1 MTSNAVDLSGYP
13 AAPFLLVSKTL
24 DLVCASLQCQ
34 NWRAHVP
41 IFSKQLSYKV
51 GSLNDVIPTMMTFIE
66 FLNGRPLSLNLVK
79 EFAFETPSTSLSVLT
94 TRDAMLVLFLLVLCI
109 RAIKSVLL
117 PFFSSLGR
125 RAGRAT
131 HGAEWEAH
139 NEIRIVKFGEYV
151 FRLLFHFGISAA
163 GIVAFWNAP
172 WWKPG
177 GTPVLWKGLPFHPVS
192 VQMTWYYLVQSA
204 YNLDAL
210 YSLLELSLSF
220 QWKFLAEQ
228 KFPFAWSKT
237 VRGDFREMCIHHVVT
252 NLLVIGSS
260 HFRLTRIGS
269 MVFLV
274 HDISDVPVDLS
285 KLANFLKWKRA
296 TTICFAIMCL
306 SWFVLRLGIFPFVI
320 YKSVLYESYLILEDG
335 RVDPLLYLLYRHFFY
350 YLVGQI
356 ILLHVCWFGMFL
368 KMGYLLIKKGEAHD
382 LSEHKS
388 GEAQDLRGK
397 YGHGSSC
404 SNGFANGTSNGTNGA
419 LMNGHGTSNGNTA
432 NDGKNKSH

>member
-51 GSLNDVIPTMMTFIE
+51 GSLNDVIPTMMTFTE

-177 GTPVLWKGLPFHPVS
+177 GTPVLWKGLPFHPVTVHRQRS
-192 VQMTWYYLVQSA
+192 SQTNLVHGGAERKDVALGQITAVARQELHGHVPRVALFDFLFRRHLGHQPKVSQLVLVVLQENILGFNVQM
-204 YNLDAL
+204 
-210 YSLLELSLSF
+210 
-220 QWKFLAEQ
+220 
-228 KFPFAWSKT
+228 
-237 VRGDFREMCIHHVVT
+237 HHVVAV
-252 NLLVIGSS
+252 NKVQRQQNFAQQFVAPLRRQRS
-260 HFRLTRIGS
+260 HARHFVTQSATAQFRLNVESIVLHPG
-269 MVFLV
+269 LV
-274 HDISDVPVDLS
+274 VAHNVKV
-285 KLANFLKWKRA
+285 
-296 TTICFAIMCL
+296 
-306 SWFVLRLGIFPFVI
+306 
-320 YKSVLYESYLILEDG
+320 G
-335 RVDPLLYLLYRHFFY
+335 RVGLIRKGRQCVDFLEHASPIRRALGLALRRLDGVHAT
-350 YLVGQI
+350 VESGQ
-356 ILLHVCWFGMFL
+356 
-368 KMGYLLIKKGEAHD
+368 AP
-382 LSEHKS
+382 
-388 GEAQDLRGK
+388 
-397 YGHGSSC
+397 
-404 SNGFANGTSNGTNGA
+404 
-419 LMNGHGTSNGNTA
+419 
-432 NDGKNKSH
+432 